1 MGGSH
6 YASIRANLISAFGI
20 VLVSILAVPQAA
32 NAEPVRITTGFVSV
46 TSNIRDTL
54 FFNFSGNGLSANGL
68 DPHASVA
75 QYMSPCLSS
84 PSLCQPGNLIF
95 PNSLIQLSAETG
107 SPSFVTFN
115 GTTVLVSWAAHDSF
129 LQFTGPGV
137 VIPSTADQITLMM
150 PFDMVGTIQV
160 HAANDPVPVIFSTTI
175 NGSGIATLTLQCPPG
190 NPVGF
195 AITAARYDF
204 NPAAVPEPATLILL
218 TTGLAGI
225 VARRFRGVVRS
236 KQP

>member
-1 MGGSH
+1 ML
-6 YASIRANLISAFGI
+6 SIRAKLISAFGI
-20 VLVSILAVPQAA
+20 VFLSILIVPQAV
-32 NAEPVRITTGFVSV
+32 NAEPVTISSGFVSV

-54 FFNFSGNGLSANGL
+54 FFDFSGDGLSANGFDL
-68 DPHASVA
+68 HASVP

-84 PSLCQPGNLIF
+84 PSLCQPGDLIL
-95 PNSLIQLSAETG
+95 PNSLIQLSAEAG
-107 SPSFVTFN
+107 SGSSVTFN

-137 VIPSTADQITLMM
+137 VIPSAADQITLTM

-160 HAANDPVPVIFSTTI
+160 HALNDPGPVIFSTTI
-175 NGSGIATLTLQCPPG
+175 NGSGIATLTLQRPPG
-190 NPVGF
+190 NPEGF

-218 TTGLAGI
+218 TTGLGGI
-225 VARRFRGVVRS
+225 AVRRFRGALRS
-236 KQP
+236 KGR